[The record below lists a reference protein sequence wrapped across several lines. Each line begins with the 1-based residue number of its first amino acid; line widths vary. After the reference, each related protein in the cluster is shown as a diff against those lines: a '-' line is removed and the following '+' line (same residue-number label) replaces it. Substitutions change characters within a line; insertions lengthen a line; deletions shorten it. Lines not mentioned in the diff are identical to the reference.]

1 MEKVTH
7 EIEFFKEHVVI
18 LKFVSESS
26 AQGIRGRWLSDLEH
40 AIRPGII
47 QHQREAGFGFVYIK
61 LDKSK
66 SMRRA
71 LVLSLFQCSAGT
83 ATLHRWVPAFNPL
96 RPALFIPAWITLN
109 YLPLEYVDEADK
121 VAVAIGRILE
131 VDLAAQEQS
140 ILWYCIELYAG
151 DPWDARL
158 NLASLGLEPGEVL
171 IDYEGDEI
179 RCFYCL

>member
-1 MEKVTH
+1 MDRAARLDPRRLTPQETLPESLLQCARTLIRDKVSVPSSTFNMEKVTH

-140 ILWYCIELYAG
+140 IL
-151 DPWDARL
+151 
-158 NLASLGLEPGEVL
+158 
-171 IDYEGDEI
+171 
-179 RCFYCL
+179 